1 MNKRMGVLFIVLWV
15 IQLIACGQD
24 KEGSST
30 KSVEDVD
37 VINHHRG
44 IEGLEKMERF
54 YSDFQNGKT
63 SDLRIVHYTLEG
75 DPIVTDLA
83 YDGKKLQVTFD
94 SSRDAFGSGEIHTI
108 ACNGLFEEVYPANR
122 SYLAYGC
129 EEGLNGMAEILSIEY
144 DLNRQDLFEFQL
156 KYGKGLENELDT
168 KRGIKKI
175 GLDSNMAKTSDVQLS
190 PDVMQELY
198 KRLILANYLGEKDLK
213 NRCHAEKDSEYY
225 LKVYLNGGEDEFAW
239 STCHNSADT
248 TKFTDLANYL
258 IMQADNPP
266 SEISEPTIQGY
277 VLQVENQTLLVAEN
291 INQLE
296 YQWIEEEIKKTD
308 FDAYGIEFYQLEGMD
323 PKEFKPGDKVLAI
336 LKGGQTEGKPR
347 KVKVKDIRK
356 LESVWT
362 E

>member
-1 MNKRMGVLFIVLWV
+1 MKKWMAVLFVVLWG
-15 IQLIACGQD
+15 IQLTACSHD
-24 KEGSST
+24 TVVRSS
-30 KSVEDVD
+30 KGIEDVD
-37 VINHHRG
+37 VINQLRG
-44 IEGLEKMERF
+44 IDGIEKMERF
-54 YSDFQNGKT
+54 YSDFQNGKIA
-63 SDLRIVHYTLEG
+63 DLRIVHYTLEG

-94 SSRDAFGSGEIHTI
+94 GSRDAFGDGEIHTI
-108 ACNGLFEEVYPANR
+108 ACKGLFEEVYPVNR

-129 EEGLNGMAEILSIEY
+129 EEGLSGMVEILSIEY
-144 DLNRQDLFEFQL
+144 DLSRQDIFEFQL
-156 KYGKGLENELDT
+156 EYGKGLENELDT
-168 KRGIKKI
+168 KLGIKKI
-175 GLDSNMAKTSDVQLS
+175 GLDSNMAKTRDLQLS
-190 PDVMQELY
+190 SDVMQELY

-225 LKVYLNGGEDEFAW
+225 LKVYVNGGEDEFAW

-248 TKFTDLANYL
+248 TKFTELANYL
-258 IMQADNPP
+258 IMQADNPT
-266 SEISEPTIQGY
+266 SDIAEPVIQGY

-308 FDAYGIEFYQLEGMD
+308 FDSYRKGFYQLEGMD
-323 PKEFKPGDKVLAI
+323 PKEFKPGDKVLAV
-336 LKGGQTEGKPR
+336 LTGGQTEGKPR
-347 KVKVKDIRK
+347 TVKVKDIRK